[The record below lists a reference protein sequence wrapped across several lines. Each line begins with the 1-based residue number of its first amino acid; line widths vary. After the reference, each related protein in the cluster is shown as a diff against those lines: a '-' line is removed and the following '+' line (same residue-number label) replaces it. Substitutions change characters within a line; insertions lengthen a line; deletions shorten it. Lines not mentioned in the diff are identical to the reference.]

1 VMLFFCAMCAWGGY
15 LTDTAP
21 VFLQTPAWW
30 PHSSKKYAERTQ
42 QLNIKD
48 LTLVIDAIFAQIR
61 HNPMRIEKLRSM
73 LGPHFKTSSCSISTR
88 AVFDAYFDFLLEEA
102 YRTGNDALLG
112 GNGGGS
118 GEYESLGFLKI
129 LPRPSVSESQGQTTA
144 QLHSGL
150 QADGRVPPGNI
161 HRPQPIHQEVPEFTK
176 QGLRF
181 KGVEGAAKGVDAAQH
196 VGGKRGA
203 DTVDLPGGVEEL
215 LGTEA
220 ASIARPDFGTQVPRY
235 IYTVHEYVDPQSRKR
250 ARVDGDSADHTWPAG
265 GWTGIYSAP
274 LAVPII
280 PGLSAAPTYT
290 AKTGPTNTVAPV
302 EKSWAEVWPP
312 ADQNGA
318 VVAMPRASEW
328 PSAAKT
334 EVGDS
339 AVELLK
345 EQYATRVTDALRQ
358 LAEADNAKGCMW
370 TLVGGSSGEG
380 GRRSWSSPNLK
391 WHTEAFLEEMENAV
405 KRCAI
410 ARPILMD
417 FNEMLALF
425 LLLPK
430 FHLYGAPL
438 SRRQRGQRTS
448 WDVALFSVF

>member
-1 VMLFFCAMCAWGGY
+1 MVKSAFPERTSPCGHCDSFTFIKLQTRHSTLSYSCFAPRALGVDI
-15 LTDTAP
+15 LLTAP

-61 HNPMRIEKLRSM
+61 HNPVRIEKLRSM
-73 LGPHFKTSSCSISTR
+73 LRPHFKNSSCSISTR
-88 AVFDAYFDFLLEEA
+88 AVFDAYFDFLLDEA
-102 YRTGNDALLG
+102 YRTGNGALMG
-112 GNGGGS
+112 GNGGGPGDA

-144 QLHSGL
+144 QLLSSF
-150 QADGRVPPGNI
+150 QADGRGPPGNI

-181 KGVEGAAKGVDAAQH
+181 KTMEGAAKEGDAAPH
-196 VGGKRGA
+196 VGGKTVA
-203 DTVDLPGGVEEL
+203 DTVDLSGGVEEL
-215 LGTEA
+215 LETEA
-220 ASIARPDFGTQVPRY
+220 ASIARPDFGTQVPKY
-235 IYTVHEYVDPQSRKR
+235 IYTVHEYVEPQSRKR
-250 ARVDGDSADHTWPAG
+250 ARVNGDSADPAWPTG
-265 GWTGIYSAP
+265 GYTGIYSAP

-290 AKTGPTNTVAPV
+290 AKIGPTNTGAPV
-302 EKSWAEVWPP
+302 ETSWAEVWPP

-334 EVGDS
+334 EAGDS
-339 AVELLK
+339 SVELLK

-370 TLVGGSSGEG
+370 TLVGGSSGKG

-391 WHTEAFLEEMENAV
+391 WHTEAFLEEMENVV

-410 ARPILMD
+410 A
-417 FNEMLALF
+417 
-425 LLLPK
+425 
-430 FHLYGAPL
+430 
-438 SRRQRGQRTS
+438 
-448 WDVALFSVF
+448 